1 MAQSNTAARAWA
13 RGGTVLAAT
22 VLSIAGLFQ
31 ILLAVVAWARHGTYF
46 VTNSN
51 YVYTFNT
58 AAWGWVHM
66 AIGVVAFLAGLAL
79 LTGALWARIVGVAL
93 CVIAAVAN
101 FLFLPYAPVWSI
113 LIIGLSVYAIWA
125 IATNGGRAGMS
136 GQGDESMAGYYP
148 DERYQQYPARAGA
161 TGAYATGEIDSRTGE
176 PVMAG
181 APGRPGEY
189 EPLTGERWPTSN
201 PTTGRHWAQTNMR
214 NDAGEPAGGQTGSN
228 QQSGEPAM
236 AQRGRGNGQG
246 QSGNNQ
252 GGGRSSR

>member
-1 MAQSNTAARAWA
+1 MAQSNTARAWA

-31 ILLAVVAWARHGTYF
+31 ILLAIVAWARHGTYF

-113 LIIGLSVYAIWA
+113 VIIGLSVYAIWA
-125 IATNGGRAGMS
+125 IASNGGRAGM
-136 GQGDESMAGYYP
+136 GADESIAGVGYP
-148 DERYQQYPARAGA
+148 SERYQQYPARAGT

-189 EPLTGERWPTSN
+189 EPLTGERWPASSN
-201 PTTGRHWAQTNMR
+201 PTTGRHWAETNMR
-214 NDAGEPAGGQTGSN
+214 NDAGQSAGGQTGSS

-236 AQRGRGNGQG
+236 SQRGRSNGQG
-246 QSGNNQ
+246 QSNNNQ